1 MTVNS
6 SETAA
11 FEPAR
16 RIRAILPDDGTDRRL
31 LEGLWRDKG
40 VTRADTVPVRAVAAL
55 LEAHTQR
62 GRLPEP
68 VLARLVTV
76 IVTLAEATEC
86 STTSTRPRGWDAPAV
101 ARCSWTGCPARPFTN
116 CRRNSPY
123 SEPVGRSTLPLQR
136 KQDPWRAS
144 R

>member
-16 RIRAILPDDGTDRRL
+16 RIRAILPDDGSDRHL

-55 LEAHTQR
+55 LEAHTRR
-62 GRLPEP
+62 GRVPEP

-76 IVTLAEATEC
+76 IVSLAEADGVFGYTHTWHFQ
-86 STTSTRPRGWDAPAV
+86 SPATQANKPVLPRG
-101 ARCSWTGCPARPFTN
+101 
-116 CRRNSPY
+116 
-123 SEPVGRSTLPLQR
+123 R
-136 KQDPWRAS
+136 K
-144 R
+144 